1 MTIQIPP
8 GYRPS
13 PTEEFMNP
21 LQVAYF
27 RQKLLASRAALLR
40 ELGAIPVVEE
50 TVRDGDQADQ
60 ASAEVDREFEVL
72 NRERT
77 RMLLGRVDQAL
88 ARIENGT
95 YGYCEHTGEPI
106 GLKRLEAQPTATLS
120 IEAQERQERSG
131 G

>member
-1 MTIQIPP
+1 
-8 GYRPS
+8 
-13 PTEEFMNP
+13 MNP